1 MYGTFSKMP
10 EYKKMS
16 RIFPDSFLVVMKAYT
31 KKPLPDCF
39 TKIAQPPSVTVKI
52 RLIRVKEK
60 LKPEHPSS

>member
-1 MYGTFSKMP
+1 
-10 EYKKMS
+10 
-16 RIFPDSFLVVMKAYT
+16 MKAYT